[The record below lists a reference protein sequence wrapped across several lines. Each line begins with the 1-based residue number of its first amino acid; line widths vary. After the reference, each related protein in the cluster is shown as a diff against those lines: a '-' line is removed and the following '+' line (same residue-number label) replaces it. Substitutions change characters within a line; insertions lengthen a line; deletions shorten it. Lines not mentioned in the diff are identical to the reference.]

1 MIFSIQRCYDLM
13 RYNGAMLRK
22 PTFTPLGVEI
32 STPGEKGG
40 FEYTPE
46 YLIECLKRLA
56 GDLGYVPTVND
67 VRNLSERIPDVSTF
81 ERHFGSY
88 KEALRAAGLESR
100 HGASNATI
108 LGQLATL
115 YALLGG
121 RFPTKEELNADRET
135 PAATTYVNRFGSLG
149 DTRLALEEYLESR

>member
-22 PTFTPLGVEI
+22 PTFTPPGVEI

-100 HGASNATI
+100 HGASDETI

-115 YALLGG
+115 YAQLGG
-121 RFPTKEELNADRET
+121 RFPTKKEINTAEI
-135 PAATTYVNRFGSLG
+135 PAATTYVNRFGSLAA
-149 DTRLALEEYLESR
+149 TRLALEEYLESR

>member
-1 MIFSIQRCYDLM
+1 
-13 RYNGAMLRK
+13 MLRK
-22 PTFTPLGVEI
+22 PTFTPPGVEI

-88 KEALRAAGLESR
+88 KEAL
-100 HGASNATI
+100 
-108 LGQLATL
+108 
-115 YALLGG
+115 
-121 RFPTKEELNADRET
+121 NADRET